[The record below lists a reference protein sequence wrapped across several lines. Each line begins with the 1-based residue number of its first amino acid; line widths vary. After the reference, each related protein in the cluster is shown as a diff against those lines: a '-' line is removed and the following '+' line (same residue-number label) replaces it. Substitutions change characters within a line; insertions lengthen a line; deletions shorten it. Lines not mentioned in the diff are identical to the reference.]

1 MSTPHPVLARFD
13 DAELIAELERRTKSA
28 LRKASGLDT
37 GRMMALQMA
46 AAHPPIDPMSPL
58 AAMWCRQCE
67 RSVKPAE
74 AERCASDF
82 CKAKV
87 DA

>member
-1 MSTPHPVLARFD
+1 MSAPHPVLARFD

-37 GRMMALQMA
+37 GPLMALQMSA
-46 AAHPPIDPMSPL
+46 SNPAIDPMSPL
-58 AAMWCRQCE
+58 AAMWCDQCE
-67 RSVKPAE
+67 RCVKPAE

-82 CKAKV
+82 CKARA